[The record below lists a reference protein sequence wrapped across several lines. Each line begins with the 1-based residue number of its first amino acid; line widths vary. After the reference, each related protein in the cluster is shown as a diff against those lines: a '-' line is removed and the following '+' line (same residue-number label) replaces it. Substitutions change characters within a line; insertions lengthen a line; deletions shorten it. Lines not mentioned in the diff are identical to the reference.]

1 MEEYILEMK
10 DIVKR
15 FPGTLALDRVGLNLK
30 RGEIVAL
37 IGENGAGK
45 STLVNVLMGVYKKD
59 EGTILLNGKEIE
71 NNSPYEA
78 LQNGIGMV
86 PQELNLVPEITI
98 GENIFLGS
106 HQKKGALID
115 WKSTMKNA
123 KEILNRL
130 NVDVDPELKA
140 SSISAAYQQLIS
152 IARTIAVDSQVIVLD
167 EPTASLTTVEIKK
180 LFETVE
186 ILKKEGRAIIFITH
200 HLDEVEEMADR
211 VFIMRDGKLVKTADI
226 SELSIDD
233 MIYYMANERVRKI
246 ERVNREISDDVMLS
260 IQDYSRAHEFSHVNI
275 DVKRGEILGV
285 AGLVG
290 SGRTELFSCIYGIT
304 KKESGTLVYDGKEV
318 EFQSPY
324 EAVQAGIGLVPE
336 ERRKDGIFS
345 ELSIYE
351 NVMLPSYDTIRSGG
365 RINFRAAKDRTL
377 DEIKKLSI
385 KTPSENTK
393 IKNLSGGNQQK
404 VILGRWL
411 EKHVKLLI
419 LDEPTRGID
428 VHAKTEIYDL
438 IRALS
443 DRGVTIV
450 VISSELDEL
459 AAIADRMVVMFE
471 GVVKGELIPD
481 GNLKRED
488 ILKVAFQ

>member
-246 ERVNREISDDVMLS
+246 ERVNREISDNVMLS

>member
-15 FPGTLALDRVGLNLK
+15 FPGTLALDGVGLNLK

-45 STLVNVLMGVYKKD
+45 STLMNVLMGVYKKD

-86 PQELNLVPEITI
+86 PQELNLVPEISI

-246 ERVNREISDDVMLS
+246 ERVNREVSEDVMLS
-260 IQDYSRAHEFSHVNI
+260 IRDYSRKHEFSHVNI
-275 DVKRGEILGV
+275 DVKKGEILGV

-318 EFQSPY
+318 EFLSPY
-324 EAVQAGIGLVPE
+324 EAVKAGIGLVPE
-336 ERRKDGIFS
+336 ERRKDGIFT

-351 NVMLPSYDTIRSGG
+351 NIMLPSYDTIKTGG
-365 RINFRAAKDRTL
+365 RINFRAARERTL
-377 DEIKKLSI
+377 EEIRKLSI
-385 KTPSENTK
+385 KTPSENTR

-411 EKHVKLLI
+411 EKHVRLLI

-428 VHAKTEIYDL
+428 IHAKTEIYDL

-471 GVVKGELIPD
+471 GAVKGELIPD